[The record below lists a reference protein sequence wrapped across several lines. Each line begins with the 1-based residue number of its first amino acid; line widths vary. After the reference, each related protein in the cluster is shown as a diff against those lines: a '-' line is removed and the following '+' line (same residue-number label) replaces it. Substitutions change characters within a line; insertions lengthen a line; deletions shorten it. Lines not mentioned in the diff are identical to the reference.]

1 MRKQIIAQIIALLKS
16 YEQTRQILFVYTEQ
30 FYDAIGYDIEGYWE
44 EIENLDESDI
54 KELEEKIKNFEAL
67 AKIHAEIY
75 KIDFKYC

>member
-1 MRKQIIAQIIALLKS
+1 MNYTTKEKFNLLRKYGQVR
-16 YEQTRQILFVYTEQ
+16 ENLFNYTTH
-30 FYDAIGYDIEGYWE
+30 FYDAMSSDIEGYWE

-67 AKIHAEIY
+67 TKCYA

>member
-1 MRKQIIAQIIALLKS
+1 MKYTTMNTISNLLKK
-16 YEQTRQILFVYTEQ
+16 YEQARQNLFEHTSQ
-30 FYDAIGYDIEGYWE
+30 FYDSMGYDIEGYWE

-67 AKIHAEIY
+67 TKCYA

>member
-1 MRKQIIAQIIALLKS
+1 MNYTTKEKFNLLRKYGQIR
-16 YEQTRQILFVYTEQ
+16 ENLFNYTTH
-30 FYDAIGYDIEGYWE
+30 FYDAMSSEIEGYWE

-67 AKIHAEIY
+67 TKCYA